1 MTTDKNSGGML
12 FVILPIAVRF
22 SFPSQI
28 CVRFVSSPSTREVPS
43 SQPRPTPRQSRCR
56 RA

>member
-1 MTTDKNSGGML
+1 MTTDKNTGGML
-12 FVILPIAVRF
+12 FVIPPVAVRF